1 MSSLKMTFSLASL
14 VLILGLVFATAPA
27 MAQAIDQIADLG
39 ETLGT
44 VDKAAAP
51 IAALTPADNAN
62 VDPLNDAVR
71 IPPGGYLILTSA
83 AVTDAFLGG
92 LDADETDKVQ
102 VLVWGNMPNL
112 EDLFFEGGTIL
123 LRRTKLTAADGN
135 KIDHDGDDDGQDED
149 GVDLELAIT
158 DKPDAVIND
167 KKKDEKAGVVVTPAD
182 GAAATDWRDIGVRD
196 LVITEIMWSRDLGL
210 VGVGEAEF
218 NHQWIEIYNPLGTT
232 FILENVVLHVKGEVK
247 GQDAINADANFIK
260 LDRASNEVGRGWD
273 ITGLGQSG
281 NTTSD
286 PTENFV
292 SMYRAQRGK
301 DGEARGSWGKSSE
314 VYFTTAGAG
323 EVDSFNNVGT
333 PGDVERARRTT
344 AAESGDPPL
353 TPFIINEF
361 STAGDWV
368 EIKNVTDAV
377 ASLKNYQLS
386 QVTKSGTDALKVSF
400 KDKDWKVPGGG
411 VILIISGTKDSTI
424 SEDLDESVFAGGIN
438 VAEAAADREKKGSQ
452 VLYWHPGEFTIDHGS
467 SLLVLRKNHDGKHLK
482 TANEIVDITGGGSF
496 GNTDGTTNYWPLI
509 KDGGAHKETVK
520 TDGQDPAK
528 DKSFDDDTVYRRNKA
543 DKYRDAETWV
553 NVGFTGLGYK
563 RNAKDGTKNGG
574 TPGYDNATVKGDGVD
589 AIAAVEI
596 SEIMYAT
603 GDRGLTQWIELRN
616 TSDTVGVNLGSWQL
630 SIVNHHE
637 MMDDAG
643 MMVDWDDGEFAEDVE
658 LEGIIPPNQT
668 YLIVGRETG
677 RDTTELPEH
686 RIKSVGLKRTES
698 LLNPYGFQLTL
709 IAKRGEVAAKQESV
723 DEAGNLKPA
732 PAGARRSDARAFN
745 DDVAWNLPSGISED
759 GDRVSIVRSPDATD
773 ATEEGAWLL
782 YTMTE
787 QYDAILDDTY
797 YGHDSDISSPGHNY
811 GGALPVSLSKFRPE
825 RMKDTGE
832 IVVRWITES
841 ELNNAGFNILRS
853 ETRDGVFTKLNT
865 KLIAGQ
871 GTTSERTI
879 YGFTDTSAKPNVV
892 YYYQIQDVSLDGQVQ
907 TLRTTHL
914 RGNVTAA
921 GKLTTIWAEIKA
933 LQ

>member
-1 MSSLKMTFSLASL
+1 MRFTTRT
-14 VLILGLVFATAPA
+14 IGLF
-27 MAQAIDQIADLG
+27 
-39 ETLGT
+39 
-44 VDKAAAP
+44 
-51 IAALTPADNAN
+51 
-62 VDPLNDAVR
+62 
-71 IPPGGYLILTSA
+71 
-83 AVTDAFLGG
+83 
-92 LDADETDKVQ
+92 
-102 VLVWGNMPNL
+102 
-112 EDLFFEGGTIL
+112 
-123 LRRTKLTAADGN
+123 
-135 KIDHDGDDDGQDED
+135 H
-149 GVDLELAIT
+149 
-158 DKPDAVIND
+158 
-167 KKKDEKAGVVVTPAD
+167 
-182 GAAATDWRDIGVRD
+182 
-196 LVITEIMWSRDLGL
+196 
-210 VGVGEAEF
+210 
-218 NHQWIEIYNPLGTT
+218 
-232 FILENVVLHVKGEVK
+232 LENVVLHVKGEVS
-247 GQDAINADANFIK
+247 GADAINVVAADDFIK
-260 LDRASNEVGRGWD
+260 LDRVSNEVGRGWD
-273 ITGLGQSG
+273 ITGLGKNG
-281 NTTSD
+281 NSTSD
-286 PTENFV
+286 PTVNFV

-301 DGEARGSWGKSSE
+301 DGEARGSWGNSAE
-314 VYFTTAGAG
+314 VYLTTDAQGA
-323 EVDSFNNVGT
+323 ESYNNVGT

-368 EIKNVTDAV
+368 EIKNVDTV
-377 ASLKNYQLS
+377 EKSLNNYQLS
-386 QVTKSGTDALKVSF
+386 QVTKSGTDTQLVNF
-400 KDKDWKVPGGG
+400 KDKDWKVPAGG

-424 SEDLDESVFAGGIN
+424 SEDLEDSPIAGGIN

-452 VLYWHPGEFTIDHGS
+452 VLYWHSGDFTIVHGS
-467 SLLVLRKNHDGKHLK
+467 SLLVLRNNHEDGKRK
-482 TANEIVDITGGGSF
+482 TANNIIDITGGGSF

-509 KDGGAHKETVK
+509 KDGKAHDKTVK
-520 TDGQDPAK
+520 TGDAK
-528 DKSFDDDTVYRRNKA
+528 NKNFADNTVYRRNKA
-543 DKYRDAETWV
+543 NKYRDEETWV
-553 NVGFTGLGYK
+553 NVGWTGIGYK
-563 RNAKDGTKNGG
+563 RNAKADAVNGG
-574 TPGYDNATVKGDGVD
+574 TPGYDNTTVKGDGVD
-589 AIAAVEI
+589 ATAAVEI

-630 SIVNHHE
+630 TIVNHHE

-643 MMVDWDDGEFAEDVE
+643 MMVDWDAGEYVEDVE
-658 LEGIIPPNQT
+658 LDGIIPPNQT

-686 RIKSVGLKRTES
+686 RIKPVGLKRTES

-732 PAGARRSDARAFN
+732 PASARRPDARAFN

-759 GDRVSIVRSPDATD
+759 GDRVSIIRSPDATD

-787 QYDAILDDTY
+787 QYNAILDDTY

-853 ETRDGVFTKLNT
+853 ETRDGEFTKLNT

-921 GKLTTIWAEIKA
+921 GKLTTIWAEIKT
-933 LQ
+933 LHE